1 MQLLKHLLEKILGS
15 YVKKYLKSHSNV
27 KLITVVGSVGKTS
40 VKSATATVLSEKFT
54 VRHSRGN
61 LNTTLSAPLE
71 ILGIDG
77 PKNVKSPLDWLKV
90 FSAARSSI
98 KNPQSPDIIIQE
110 CGIDCPGEMAT
121 FMRYVQPD
129 IAIITSVA
137 PEHMEFF
144 KTIDVVAREEL
155 SISQVAKKTIFNF
168 HDIDKKYHSLIIGEK
183 ISYGDESA
191 DVLLQIKETTSD
203 GYIATLRHNQEESHD
218 ISISVLGKHNIRS
231 ITGAAAAGLACG
243 MNIDEV
249 AVVLTKI
256 KPVSGRMNILR
267 GAQGCTL
274 LDDTYNASPVAMEN
288 SLKTLYSLETSRKIA
303 VLGDMNE
310 LGDSSKLEHE
320 KIGRLCDPK
329 QLDLLITVGKLA
341 KKHLAPIAEK
351 NGCKVFSFD
360 KSPEAGEFLKIKGI
374 KDSTIL
380 FKGSQGGIYL
390 EEAIKPLLNN
400 PADSQKLVRQS
411 ETWLKKKQQFFDQPY

>member
-61 LNTTLSAPLE
+61 LNTTLSALLE

-191 DVLLQIKETTSD
+191 DVLFKLKKLLATATLQLYGTIKKSRTTS
-203 GYIATLRHNQEESHD
+203 A
-218 ISISVLGKHNIRS
+218 
-231 ITGAAAAGLACG
+231 
-243 MNIDEV
+243 
-249 AVVLTKI
+249 
-256 KPVSGRMNILR
+256 
-267 GAQGCTL
+267 
-274 LDDTYNASPVAMEN
+274 
-288 SLKTLYSLETSRKIA
+288 
-303 VLGDMNE
+303 
-310 LGDSSKLEHE
+310 
-320 KIGRLCDPK
+320 
-329 QLDLLITVGKLA
+329 
-341 KKHLAPIAEK
+341 
-351 NGCKVFSFD
+351 F
-360 KSPEAGEFLKIKGI
+360 
-374 KDSTIL
+374 
-380 FKGSQGGIYL
+380 
-390 EEAIKPLLNN
+390 
-400 PADSQKLVRQS
+400 
-411 ETWLKKKQQFFDQPY
+411 PY

>member
-1 MQLLKHLLEKILGS
+1 MQLFKHLLEKILGS
-15 YVKKYLKSHSNV
+15 YVKKYFKSHSNV

-77 PKNVKSPLDWLKV
+77 PKNVKSPLDWIKV

-121 FMRYVQPD
+121 FMRYIQPD

-203 GYIATLRHNQEESHD
+203 GYIATLRHNQEKSSN
-218 ISISVLGKHNIRS
+218 INISVLGKHNIRS

-249 AVVLTKI
+249 AAALTKI

-267 GAQGCTL
+267 GTQGCTL

-288 SLKTLYSLETSRKIA
+288 SLKTLYSLEASRKIA

-351 NGCKVFSFD
+351 NGCKVLSFD
-360 KSPEAGEFLKIKGI
+360 KSPEAGEFLKSKGI
-374 KDSTIL
+374 KEATIL

-390 EEAIKPLLNN
+390 EETIKPLLKN

-411 ETWLKKKQQFFDQPY
+411 ETWLKKKQQFFDQSY

>member
-1 MQLLKHLLEKILGS
+1 MQLFKHLLEKILGS
-15 YVKKYLKSHSNV
+15 YVKKYFKSHSNV
-27 KLITVVGSVGKTS
+27 KLIAVVGSVGKTS
-40 VKSATATVLSEKFT
+40 VKSATTTVLSEKFT

-121 FMRYVQPD
+121 FMRYIRPD

-191 DVLLQIKETTSD
+191 DVLLQIKETTND
-203 GYIATLRHNQEESHD
+203 GYIATLKHNQKEFRN
-218 ISISVLGKHNIRS
+218 INISVLGKHNIRS

-249 AVVLTKI
+249 AAALTKI

-267 GAQGCTL
+267 GTQGCTL

-288 SLKTLYSLETSRKIA
+288 SLKTLYSLEASRKIA

-329 QLDLLITVGKLA
+329 HLDLLITVGKLA

-351 NGCKVFSFD
+351 NGCKVLSFD
-360 KSPEAGEFLKIKGI
+360 KSPEAGEFLKSKGT

>member
-144 KTIDVVAREEL
+144 KIIDVVAREEL

-351 NGCKVFSFD
+351 NGCKVLSFD

>member
-1 MQLLKHLLEKILGS
+1 MQLFKHLLEKILGS
-15 YVKKYLKSHSNV
+15 YVKKYFKSHSNV

-90 FSAARSSI
+90 FSAAHSSI

-121 FMRYVQPD
+121 FMRYIQPD

-191 DVLLQIKETTSD
+191 DVLLQIKETTND
-203 GYIATLRHNQEESHD
+203 GYIATLKHNQKESPN
-218 ISISVLGKHNIRS
+218 INISVLGKHNIRS

-249 AVVLTKI
+249 VVALTKI
-256 KPVSGRMNILR
+256 KPVSGRMNILC
-267 GAQGCTL
+267 GTQGCTL

-288 SLKTLYSLETSRKIA
+288 SLKTLYSLEASRKIA

-351 NGCKVFSFD
+351 NGCKVLSFD
-360 KSPEAGEFLKIKGI
+360 KSPETGKFLKSKGI
-374 KDSTIL
+374 KDTTIL

-411 ETWLKKKQQFFDQPY
+411 ETWLKKKQQFFDQSY

>member
-1 MQLLKHLLEKILGS
+1 MQLFKHLLEKILAS
-15 YVKKYLKSHSNV
+15 YVKKYFKSHSNV

-40 VKSATATVLSEKFT
+40 VKSATATVLAEKFT

-71 ILGIDG
+71 ILGVDG
-77 PKNVKSPLDWLKV
+77 PKNAKSPLDWLKV

-121 FMRYVQPD
+121 FMRYFQPD

-155 SISQVAKKTIFNF
+155 SISQVAKKIIFNF

-191 DVLLQIKETTSD
+191 DVLLQIKETTND
-203 GYIATLRHNQEESHD
+203 GYVAILKHNQEESHD

-249 AVVLTKI
+249 AVALTKI
-256 KPVSGRMNILR
+256 KPVSGRMNILHGIR
-267 GAQGCTL
+267 GCTL

-329 QLDLLITVGKLA
+329 QLDMLITVGKLA

-351 NGCKVFSFD
+351 NGCKVLSFD
-360 KSPEAGEFLKIKGI
+360 KSPEAGEFLKSKGI
-374 KDSTIL
+374 KDATIL

-400 PADSQKLVRQS
+400 PTDSQKLVRQS